1 VPNFLSHFDSASSL
15 ESKPLKGLRVGLI
28 RETIEDGVDAGVVS
42 AIRAAASHFEELGCS
57 VNEVLQFIFLYDSN
71 LNDISKVSL
80 HAYIIKIYSSVS
92 PFHLS
97 INLQVSLPSFSL
109 GLPAYYVLALSES
122 SSNLSRYDG
131 IRSVADILCT
141 PLSLRPNTHN

>member
-1 VPNFLSHFDSASSL
+1 MPNFLSHFDSASSL

-42 AIRAAASHFEELGCS
+42 TIHAAASHFEELGCT
-57 VNEVLQFIFLYDSN
+57 VNEVLHFIFFPITLILMIVYV
-71 LNDISKVSL
+71 VSL
-80 HAYIIKIYSSVS
+80 QAHIITIYRLLIH

-109 GLPAYYVLALSES
+109 GLPAYYILALSES

-131 IRSVADILCT
+131 IRSVANSLCT
-141 PLSLRPNTHN
+141 PSLSSF